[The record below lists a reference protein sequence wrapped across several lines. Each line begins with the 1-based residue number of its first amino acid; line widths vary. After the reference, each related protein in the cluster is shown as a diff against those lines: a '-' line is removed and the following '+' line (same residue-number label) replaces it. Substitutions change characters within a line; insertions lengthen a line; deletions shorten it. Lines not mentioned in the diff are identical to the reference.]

1 MELAALRTSALLG
14 ASSGLRTFSGP
25 AALALH
31 GRLGRGR
38 ARVAVIAAGA
48 GELAFDKLPGAPA
61 RTEVPGL
68 AGRLATGSLSGHRV
82 AGPVGAVIGGAAV
95 MGSAFAG
102 LRARAILV
110 EQLPVPDPVVGAAED
125 AIVLC
130 LVALATREG
139 PPEEATDAV
148 QRAAAR
154 SGRVAAGVAA
164 TAVGTA
170 P

>member
-1 MELAALRTSALLG
+1 VELAAVRTASLLG

-68 AGRLATGSLSGHRV
+68 GGRLTTGS
-82 AGPVGAVIGGAAV
+82 P
-95 MGSAFAG
+95 
-102 LRARAILV
+102 
-110 EQLPVPDPVVGAAED
+110 
-125 AIVLC
+125 
-130 LVALATREG
+130 
-139 PPEEATDAV
+139 
-148 QRAAAR
+148 
-154 SGRVAAGVAA
+154 GRP
-164 TAVGTA
+164 A